1 MNVVTVGKRTAR
13 PSWQEPAKPLTKAA
27 KGVALL
33 IVCLLVLMPFLVVIS
48 TSVASPEEV
57 VANGG
62 WVLWPQHPTL
72 DAYRDIFRGG
82 QVTKAIGVS
91 IGVTLVGTLASL
103 VATTL
108 LAYALSRPQLVGGR
122 KILLGILFTF
132 LFPPGMIPAYLVV
145 KQLGLLDNYAALIAP
160 VMINVFN
167 LVIVRGF
174 IQGLPEEL
182 FEAARLD
189 GAGEWQVLW
198 RVVLPLSKAVL
209 AVIGLFYA
217 VSYWNAWF
225 HASIYM
231 SDSKFPI
238 QQVLRMYVIQGAQ
251 LADPTAGDATV
262 VSAPQ
267 TVRMAVVII
276 AVIPI
281 ILVYPFVQRFFVRG
295 VLTGA
300 IKS

>member
-1 MNVVTVGKRTAR
+1 MSSATLKRAGR
-13 PSWQEPAKPLTKAA
+13 PAWQEPAKPVTKAA
-27 KGVALL
+27 KGLALV
-33 IVCLLVLMPFLVVIS
+33 IICALVLLPFLVVIS
-48 TSVASPEEV
+48 TSLASPDEV

-62 WVLWPQHPTL
+62 WVLWPEHPTL

-108 LAYALSRPQLVGGR
+108 LAYALSRPQLVGGK

-225 HASIYM
+225 HAAIYM

-251 LADPTAGDATV
+251 LADPSAADAAA

>member
-1 MNVVTVGKRTAR
+1 MSSATLKRSGR
-13 PSWQEPAKPLTKAA
+13 PAWQEPAKPVTKAA
-27 KGVALL
+27 KGVALAV
-33 IVCLLVLMPFLVVIS
+33 ICLLVLVPFLVVIS
-48 TSVASPEEV
+48 TSLASPDEV

-62 WVLWPQHPTL
+62 WVLWPQHPTF

-108 LAYALSRPQLVGGR
+108 LAYALSRPQLVGGK

-145 KQLGLLDNYAALIAP
+145 KQLGLLDNYAALVAP

-251 LADPTAGDATV
+251 LADPSAADAAA

>member
-1 MNVVTVGKRTAR
+1 M
-13 PSWQEPAKPLTKAA
+13 EKPTPMTSAA
-27 KGVALL
+27 KGVALV
-33 IVCLLVLMPFLVVIS
+33 IVCLLVLVPFLVVIA
-48 TSVASPEEV
+48 TSLASPEEV

-62 WVLWPQHPTL
+62 WVLWPEHVTF

-82 QVTKAIGVS
+82 QVTRAVGVS
-91 IGVTLVGTLASL
+91 IGVTLVGTAASL
-103 VATTL
+103 SATVL

-122 KILLGILFTF
+122 KILLAILFTF

-145 KQLGLLDNYAALIAP
+145 KQLGLLDNYTALVAP
-160 VMINVFN
+160 VLINVFN

-189 GAGEWQVLW
+189 GAGEWQVLR

-217 VSYWNAWF
+217 VTYWNSWF

-231 SDSKFPI
+231 SDAKFPI

-251 LADPTAGDATV
+251 LADPSAGDAAV
-262 VSAPQ
+262 ASAPQ
-267 TVRMAVVII
+267 TVRMAVVVI

-281 ILVYPFVQRFFVRG
+281 ILIYPFVQRFFVKG

>member
-1 MNVVTVGKRTAR
+1 MSSAALGKRAGR
-13 PSWQEPAKPLTKAA
+13 PAWQEPAKPVTKAA
-27 KGVALL
+27 KGVALAF
-33 IVCLLVLMPFLVVIS
+33 ICLLVLVPFLVVIS
-48 TSVASPEEV
+48 TSLASPDEV

-62 WVLWPQHPTL
+62 WVLWPEHPTL

-251 LADPTAGDATV
+251 LADPSAADAAA

-281 ILVYPFVQRFFVRG
+281 ILVYPLVQRFFVRG

>member
-1 MNVVTVGKRTAR
+1 MSAR
-13 PSWQEPAKPLTKAA
+13 PAWQEQPKPVTKVA
-27 KGVALL
+27 KGVALVF
-33 IVCLLVLMPFLVVIS
+33 ICVLVLVPFLVVIS
-48 TSVASPEEV
+48 TSLASPGEV
-57 VANGG
+57 IANGG
-62 WVLWPQHPTL
+62 WVIWPKHLTF

-82 QVTKAIGVS
+82 QVTKAVLVS
-91 IGVTLVGTLASL
+91 TGVTIVGTAASL
-103 VATTL
+103 TATTL
-108 LAYALSRPQLVGGR
+108 LAYALSRPQLVGGK
-122 KILLGILFTF
+122 KIMLGILFTF

-145 KQLGLLDNYAALIAP
+145 KQLDLLHNYGALVAP
-160 VMINVFN
+160 VLINVFN
-167 LVIVRGF
+167 LVITRGF

-189 GAGEWQVLW
+189 GAGDWQVLW
-198 RVVLPLSKAVL
+198 RVVLPLSKAVM

-217 VSYWNAWF
+217 VSYWNSWF
-225 HASIYM
+225 HASIYLR
-231 SDSKFPI
+231 DDQYPV
-238 QQVLRMYVIQGAQ
+238 QQVLRMYVNLGAQ
-251 LADPTAGDATV
+251 VADPSAGDASV

>member
-1 MNVVTVGKRTAR
+1 MSAR
-13 PSWQEPAKPLTKAA
+13 PAWMEKPKPLTSAA
-27 KGVALL
+27 KGVALT
-33 IVCLLVLMPFLVVIS
+33 IVCLLVLVPFLVVIA
-48 TSVASPEEV
+48 TSLASPEDV

-62 WVLWPQHPTL
+62 WVLWPEHVTF

-82 QVTKAIGVS
+82 QVTRAVGVS
-91 IGVTLVGTLASL
+91 IGVTLIGTAASL
-103 VATTL
+103 SATVL
-108 LAYALSRPQLVGGR
+108 LAYALSRPQLVGGK
-122 KILLGILFTF
+122 KILLAILFTF

-145 KQLGLLDNYAALIAP
+145 KQLGLLDNYAALVAP
-160 VMINVFN
+160 VLINVFN

-217 VSYWNAWF
+217 VTYWNSWF

-231 SDSKFPI
+231 SDEKFPI

-251 LADPTAGDATV
+251 LADPSAGDAAV
-262 VSAPQ
+262 VSAPE
-267 TVRMAVVII
+267 TVRMAVVVI

-281 ILVYPFVQRFFVRG
+281 ILVYPFVQRFFVKG

>member
-1 MNVVTVGKRTAR
+1 MSSATLKRAGR
-13 PSWQEPAKPLTKAA
+13 PAWQEPAKPVTKVA
-27 KGVALL
+27 KGLALVV
-33 IVCLLVLMPFLVVIS
+33 ICALVLLPFLVVIS
-48 TSVASPEEV
+48 TSLASPDEV

-62 WVLWPQHPTL
+62 WVLWPEHPTL

-108 LAYALSRPQLVGGR
+108 LAYALSRPQLVGGK

-225 HASIYM
+225 HAAIYM

-251 LADPTAGDATV
+251 LADPSAADAAA

>member
-1 MNVVTVGKRTAR
+1 MSSATLKRAGR
-13 PSWQEPAKPLTKAA
+13 PAWQEPAKPVTKAA
-27 KGVALL
+27 KGLALVV
-33 IVCLLVLMPFLVVIS
+33 ICALVLVPFLVVIS
-48 TSVASPEEV
+48 TSLASPDEV

-62 WVLWPQHPTL
+62 WVLWPEHPTL

-108 LAYALSRPQLVGGR
+108 LAYALSRPQLVGGK

-225 HASIYM
+225 HAAIYM

-251 LADPTAGDATV
+251 LADPSAADAAA